1 MKQWVEKDM
10 TKIRKMRP
18 EDRGAIRE
26 ILTKTEMFTIPEVDV
41 AMELVDIFLNNSE
54 QKDYLIYVAES
65 EARVTGYVCYGPTP
79 AAEGTFDL
87 YWIAVAPDQQ
97 GKGIGKELLE
107 FVEQEV
113 KQMKGRLIIIETS
126 SQEKYTPTQQFYL
139 KNHYLIAARIKDF
152 YRVGDDRL
160 IFVKYF

>member
-1 MKQWVEKDM
+1 MI
-10 TKIRKMRP
+10 KIRKIRP
-18 EDRGAIRE
+18 EDRIPVRE
-26 ILTKTEMFTIPEVDV
+26 ILTQTEMFTLPEVEV
-41 AMELVDIFLNNSE
+41 AMELVDIFLNQSE
-54 QKDYLIYVAES
+54 QKDYLIYVAEHGT
-65 EARVTGYVCYGPTP
+65 RVTGYVCYGPTP

-126 SQEKYTPTQQFYL
+126 SQTKYTPTQQFYL
-139 KNHYLIAARIKDF
+139 KNHYVIAARIKDF
-152 YRVGDDRL
+152 YRIGDDRL